1 MQVSAREQRGRL
13 IRALT
18 GEGPGRAGWGRRPR
32 CMPGQNCAR
41 DCGFYLK
48 FWCTARVQG
57 KHAESALQRRL
68 AAAVHRVDFRLSS
81 SLAVLSEID
90 Q

>member
-32 CMPGQNCAR
+32 CMPGQNSAR
-41 DCGFYLK
+41 DCGFDLK
-48 FWCTARVQG
+48 VLVHGTRAGKTRGKCSAEASSCGCPQG
-57 KHAESALQRRL
+57 
-68 AAAVHRVDFRLSS
+68 
-81 SLAVLSEID
+81 
-90 Q
+90 